1 MLKEKPLVERLKHK
15 IRLPSVDKDHIVRKG
30 RAILPVRADT
40 IHGLRSNIRLPALDR
55 EHLVSKGKSMLP
67 AQYEALRSFRQS
79 LRLPAIS
86 PDDLVRKG
94 RDLIDSGTLYEARFY
109 DRISRYSIP
118 SLSMMYAN
126 SKFKT
131 ATYRAGEPSP
141 CLDEIF
147 YKYEN
152 LIPFGKEYWFAIFTS
167 LDGRKPMQLVAT
179 FGRRNSRR
187 TGIDDLEVSGLNS
200 VNGVLSTGA
209 FVWCFDEKK
218 KLLVPPVE
226 ARTVAGE
233 RSITTAGDGLE
244 IGISGTVPEY
254 RVRIESGEI
263 DADFTLTRP
272 LSGMDEEVLNE
283 LKMGLNYQVYNLYYD
298 FAGHLNGREHRGRCY
313 LQKVILSTPLVPWYW
328 CRLVFRDGSSLV
340 FFKPYF
346 GSKEYN
352 YPLRN
357 KGAFYSAKHDRLF
370 WFQNIT
376 VEGDGRDVFWRFR
389 SNGGD
394 YALDVSVKAYASH
407 LFSFHSGG
415 FFNYHEYMVNVKK
428 FYFSGDGGQV
438 VVTSKELGPGAGM
451 FEDATGILI

>member
-1 MLKEKPLVERLKHK
+1 MSGEKRLMEGLKSKLK
-15 IRLPSVDKDHIVRKG
+15 LPSAAKDHIVNR
-30 RAILPVRADT
+30 
-40 IHGLRSNIRLPALDR
+40 
-55 EHLVSKGKSMLP
+55 GKRMLP
-67 AQYEALRSFRQS
+67 AQYEAIRS
-79 LRLPAIS
+79 LRQNIRLPEIN
-86 PDDLVRKG
+86 PDHIVRKG
-94 RDLIDSGTLYEARFY
+94 RDLIDSGSYYEALFY

-131 ATYRAGEPSP
+131 AIYRADEPSP

-147 YKYEN
+147 YKYES

-167 LDGRKPMQLVAT
+167 LDGKKPMQLVAT

-187 TGIDDLEVSGLNS
+187 SVIDDIEVSGLNP
-200 VNGVLSTGA
+200 VDGVLSTGA
-209 FVWCFDEKK
+209 FVWCYDDKK
-218 KLLVPPVE
+218 KIFVPPVQAE
-226 ARTVAGE
+226 TVADGQ
-233 RSITTAGDGLE
+233 SITSRGDGLE
-244 IGISGTVPEY
+244 IGISGTAPEY
-254 RVRIESGEI
+254 KVKIGSDEI
-263 DADFTLTRP
+263 RCDFTLTKP
-272 LSGMDEEVLNE
+272 SSGITEEVLNE
-283 LKMGLNYQVYNLYYD
+283 LKMGLNYQVYNLYYN
-298 FAGHLNGREHRGRCY
+298 FTGTLNDREYKGRCY

-328 CRLVFRDGSSLV
+328 CRLVFRDGSTLV

-376 VEGDGRDVFWRFR
+376 VESDRRNVYWRFR
-389 SNGGD
+389 SNGDD
-394 YALDVSVKAYASH
+394 YTLDVSIKAYSNH
-407 LFSFHSGG
+407 LFSFRSGG

-428 FYFSGDGGQV
+428 FHFSGDGGKIAL
-438 VVTSKELGPGAGM
+438 THKDLGPGAGL